1 VTATT
6 PPEQRKRAASSGS
19 SRGRGYLVVAAV
31 VVALAVGAVLVAVN
45 SDPSS
50 LTPPVD
56 VKHLDVLGPAPALH
70 AKGWINSPPLG
81 SKELKGKVVLY
92 DFWTYSC
99 INCQRTFPY
108 LRSWYQRYRADGL
121 VIVGVHTPEFDFERS
136 HKNVEAA
143 AKRLDVTWPIA
154 LDDDETIWN
163 AFENMYWPADYFADR
178 RGRIRY
184 SHFGEGDAA
193 ENTQA
198 ENIIRQ
204 LLGVPATAS
213 RAERVTNPETASKDL
228 LNPETYLGTLRSSQQ
243 PQTSILP
250 GTHNYPPAGTGSLR
264 APRTALLGRWTATAE
279 YVESERTAATILVGV
294 HALAA
299 NLVMAT
305 ATGKPIE
312 VVVELDGR
320 PIPAADRGA
329 SVHEDGNG
337 RTVVT
342 VDKSDM
348 YRILR
353 TAVAK
358 DHVLSVAA
366 PGPGLQAYAFTFG

>member
-1 VTATT
+1 
-6 PPEQRKRAASSGS
+6 
-19 SRGRGYLVVAAV
+19 V
-31 VVALAVGAVLVAVN
+31 VVALAVGAVLVAAN

-56 VKHLDVLGPAPALH
+56 VKHLDVLGPAPALD
-70 AKGWINSPPLG
+70 AKGWVNSPPLA
-81 SKELKGKVVLY
+81 SKELAGKVVLY

-99 INCQRTFPY
+99 INCRRTFPY

-121 VIVGVHTPEFDFERS
+121 VIVGVHSPEFDFEKS
-136 HKNVEAA
+136 HKNVQAA

-154 LDDDETIWN
+154 LDDDMTIWN
-163 AFENMYWPADYFADR
+163 AFENNAWPADYFADR
-178 RGRIRY
+178 RGRIRFT
-184 SHFGEGDAA
+184 HVGEGDYTEG
-193 ENTQA
+193 ENV
-198 ENIIRQ
+198 IRE
-204 LLGVPATAS
+204 LLGIPASAS
-213 RAERVTNPETASKDL
+213 RAEKVTNAETASKDL

-243 PQTSILP
+243 PWTSIHP
-250 GTHNYPPAGTGSLR
+250 GTYDYPAAGTGSLR
-264 APRTALLGRWTATAE
+264 APRAALLGRWTATAE

-329 SVHEDGNG
+329 SVHEDANG